1 MLRMA
6 ARACPDLSADN
17 PQNFLSKFNYV
28 SGVDPANGFVHY
40 ADPDWAGRY
49 VCRVPQRG
57 GKVKTDFLPQNLT
70 PTTATSTFLK
80 VDTALGV
87 NEASTGRLSVRLS
100 SKTTYDKGLFIF
112 DIKHTPYGCATWPA
126 LWLVE

>member
-1 MLRMA
+1 
-6 ARACPDLSADN
+6 
-17 PQNFLSKFNYV
+17 
-28 SGVDPANGFVHY
+28 VDPANGFVHY

-49 VCRVPQRG
+49 VRRLYDE
-57 GKVKTDFLPQNLT
+57 GKAKADRALQNLT
-70 PTTATSTFLK
+70 PSTATSTFLK
-80 VDTALGV
+80 VDTSLGV

-112 DIKHTPYGCATWPA
+112 DIKHTPHGCATWPA